1 MGRTK
6 VSGFLLIIVSLRGF
20 AVCGR
25 RNCIA
30 NPGIQLGTE
39 RSVPF
44 RCNLLSLFE
53 EKVGNRRAHV
63 RLSLSCP
70 PQGMLLQRNDNSGR
84 GLYATH
90 RCLQCNI
97 SRAESGGYGQVD
109 LINSRCR
116 QTRERS

>member
-70 PQGMLLQRNDNSGR
+70 PFVPLSGHVSWFGNSV
-84 GLYATH
+84 L
-90 RCLQCNI
+90 
-97 SRAESGGYGQVD
+97 VFD
-109 LINSRCR
+109 
-116 QTRERS
+116 